1 MAAAR
6 PYRPP
11 HLSTNFVVAHT
22 FLRQD
27 ASCVRILW
35 NLAASI
41 DPTEVTVYIPYAC
54 AASDASPIAPAA
66 VSMNVC
72 GVIGGEAAAL
82 GWTAYPRARPRCE
95 FLWGGVEFFALAL
108 ASAFTDHRPCFA
120 RTRVSTI
127 TMNEELQ
134 QASKDYLVRYGG
146 DVFPNL
152 FTSAR
157 GTIVKDDTGRE
168 YLDFTSG
175 QMCATI
181 GHNHPAIVEAVHRAG
196 EKAFHFFS
204 GMIPEVVAELAR
216 TLARDWLPGDLR
228 KTIFIN
234 TGSEATEVALRMAK
248 MYTDGYEVL
257 AMGGSWHG
265 ITGGASAVSMASD
278 RRGYGVPAPGVFVIP
293 EPNAYRPHIAAA
305 TEEEAALA
313 NLELAL
319 KLFDMQSTGR
329 GAAII
334 VEPVISAGGVLVP
347 PRSFMRALRRAAD
360 DRGML
365 LIFDE
370 AQTAFGRIGTKTGA
384 EYFDV
389 VPDIMTMSK
398 TLGGGLPLAAVAT
411 TAAIEEDIHAK
422 HFTFYTSHVSD
433 PLTAEVGLAV
443 LKVIADEH
451 LVERANTMG
460 AYLRGRLTD
469 LQQRHEVIG
478 DVRGLGLLLGVE
490 LVKDRA
496 SRAPAHELGALTTS
510 KCFAKGLSMN
520 IRRRP
525 ERGSVWR
532 IAPPLTVSTGEIDRA
547 IDILDEALRES
558 LDELTRR

>member
-1 MAAAR
+1 MSGS
-6 PYRPP
+6 
-11 HLSTNFVVAHT
+11 L
-22 FLRQD
+22 QD
-27 ASCVRILW
+27 A
-35 NLAASI
+35 A
-41 DPTEVTVYIPYAC
+41 
-54 AASDASPIAPAA
+54 
-66 VSMNVC
+66 
-72 GVIGGEAAAL
+72 GE
-82 GWTAYPRARPRCE
+82 
-95 FLWGGVEFFALAL
+95 F
-108 ASAFTDHRPCFA
+108 
-120 RTRVSTI
+120 
-127 TMNEELQ
+127 
-134 QASKDYLVRYGG
+134 LVRYGG

-152 FTSAR
+152 FRSAR
-157 GTIVKDDTGRE
+157 GTIVKDSGGRE

-181 GHNHPAIVEAVHRAG
+181 GHNHPAIVDAVHRAG

-204 GMIPEVVAELAR
+204 GMIPEVVAELAQ
-216 TLARDWLPGDLR
+216 TLARDWLPGGIR

-248 MYTDGYEVL
+248 MYTDGYEIL
-257 AMGGSWHG
+257 ALGGSWHG
-265 ITGGASAVSMASD
+265 ITGGAGSVSMASD
-278 RRGYGVPAPGVFVIP
+278 RKGYGVPPPGVFVIP
-293 EPNAYRPHIAAA
+293 EPNAYRPLIPGMSAD
-305 TEEEAALA
+305 ESALA
-313 NLELAL
+313 GLDLAL
-319 KLFDMQSTGR
+319 KMFDMQSAGR

-347 PRSFMRALRRAAD
+347 PRAFMQALRKAAD

-370 AQTAFGRIGTKTGA
+370 AQTAFGRIGTRTGS

-411 TAAIEEDIHAK
+411 TPAIEAVLHDR

-443 LKVIADEH
+443 LKVIAEER
-451 LVERANTMG
+451 LVARAREMG
-460 AYLRGRLTD
+460 GYLRGRLD
-469 LQQRHEVIG
+469 ELQQRHEVIG

-490 LVKDRA
+490 LVQDRA
-496 SRAPAHELGALTTS
+496 SRRPAHALGALTTQ
-510 KCFAKGLSMN
+510 KCFEKGLSMN

-532 IAPPLTVSTGEIDRA
+532 IAPPLTVSRDEVDRA
-547 IDILDEALRES
+547 VAILDAALRES
-558 LDELTRR
+558 LDELAA